1 MQYFYSSLL
10 TLSLLAIG
18 NVAVA
23 YGKISPQPEN
33 KYSPEFIQSY
43 NRECM
48 QTSMGEGLEEPEAKQ
63 LCNCTIEEFQR
74 QYSQAE
80 FKQLTT
86 ASATDKK
93 AETALVEVGQVC
105 FEKIL
110 YEQQ

>member
-18 NVAVA
+18 SVAVA
-23 YGKISPQPEN
+23 EGKIYPQPEH
-33 KYSPEFIQSY
+33 KYSPGFIQNY
-43 NRECM
+43 NQECL
-48 QTSMGEGLEEPEAKQ
+48 QTSRGEGLEEPEAKQ
-63 LCNCTIEEFQR
+63 LCNCTIKEFQR

-80 FKQLTT
+80 FIQLTN
-86 ASATDKK
+86 ASATDKT

-110 YEQQ
+110 YEQ